1 MSDRPAAPDRPG
13 APTEGAA
20 AGGFGGRLRSAF
32 DRHGQ
37 LCVGIDPHSF
47 LLADWGL
54 ADSADGAREFGLRVV
69 DAAVG
74 TVGIVKPQVAFF
86 ERYGAAGF
94 GALESVL
101 AAARAAGLLVIADAK
116 RGDLGTSVEAY
127 GQAWLTPGSPLE
139 ADALTISAYMGVG
152 SIERPMRLAEE
163 TGKGLFVLAATSNPE
178 ALAVQTATLVV
189 GARAGKS
196 VAASIVEDVGEWNA
210 AQAGRKNATD
220 GTPATGD
227 GESTGTESTGTASTE
242 GVTIGSIGLV
252 LGATVDFGAFGIDL
266 AVGEPATPILAPG
279 FGHQGARFGDLGA
292 LYGPSAPFAVVS
304 ASRSILR
311 AGPDRIAEA
320 IRAQAGEVF
329 ACRA

>member
-1 MSDRPAAPDRPG
+1 MSDRPG
-13 APTEGAA
+13 APDEGGA

-74 TVGIVKPQVAFF
+74 KVGIVKPQVAFF

-178 ALAVQTATLVV
+178 ALAVQTATLLV

-196 VAASIVEDVGEWNA
+196 VAASIVEEVGEWNA
-210 AQAGRKNATD
+210 AQAGRKNTTD
-220 GTPATGD
+220 GTPATG
-227 GESTGTESTGTASTE
+227 GTESIN
-242 GVTIGSIGLV
+242 GVPVGSIGLV

-266 AVGEPATPILAPG
+266 AVGDPATPILAPG
-279 FGHQGARFGDLGA
+279 FGHQGAKFGDLGA

-304 ASRSILR
+304 ASRSILQ
-311 AGPDRIAEA
+311 AGPDGIAEA
-320 IRAQAGEVF
+320 IRAQASEVF